1 MTSARGAY
9 GFRLA
14 YPEATE
20 PPPNLLE
27 VEPESPLVT
36 VTWRHATTVRD
47 VEEVSD
53 DRVVYGFRGRTTYLV
68 EREPAIVHFDIPYIP
83 PLGAFVHPLLTI
95 GISVLARWRGDVTL
109 HAGAFETDSGAWG
122 FFGAREAGK
131 SSMLAALGARGYSI
145 VADDLLA
152 LQDGLVWAGP
162 SCVDLR
168 PDSAARFADAV
179 YLGIVGGRPRW
190 RLPTAAG
197 SARVPLRGFFLL
209 DWHDDPGIALEPL
222 STQERL
228 QWLYRQEYIRLVGF
242 ADPAK
247 MVQLVALPA
256 WRLRRPRDWGA
267 TDDAVDTV
275 VEVTRE
281 SSTPTVGL
289 EPHDS
294 SDGRS
299 E

>member
-27 VEPESPLVT
+27 VEAEAPLVT
-36 VTWRHATTVRD
+36 VTWRHATTVQD
-47 VEEVSD
+47 IEEVSD
-53 DRVVYGFRGRTTYLV
+53 DRVVYGFRGRTTYYV
-68 EREPAIVHFDIPYIP
+68 ERDPGAVRFDIPYVP

-131 SSMLAALGARGYSI
+131 SSILASLGARGYPV

-152 LQDGLVWAGP
+152 LQDGFVWAGP

-168 PDSAARFADAV
+168 PDTAARFDDAI

-190 RLPTAAG
+190 RLPTVAG
-197 SARVPLRGFFLL
+197 GARVPLRGFFLL
-209 DWHDDPGIALEPL
+209 DWHDDPGIVLEPL

-228 QWLYRQEYIRLVGF
+228 HWLYRQEYIRLVGF
-242 ADPAK
+242 ADPGK
-247 MVQLVALPA
+247 MVPLVALPA
-256 WRLRRPRDWGA
+256 WRLTRPRDWERTGETVDRVLEA
-267 TDDAVDTV
+267 TGTSRA
-275 VEVTRE
+275 
-281 SSTPTVGL
+281 
-289 EPHDS
+289 
-294 SDGRS
+294 
-299 E
+299 